1 MFETFHVCVCVT
13 SIKLSVNSA
22 AVSTLLTA
30 KALTAG
36 AVAVAAGAE
45 DSAGA
50 VAVAAGAE
58 DSAGA
63 VAVAAGAEDSAGA
76 VAVAAGVEDSAGAV
90 AVAAGVEDSTGV
102 IVGETMLI
110 AKRFEPLLPTW
121 LSLPVPVIVTL

>member
-1 MFETFHVCVCVT
+1 MQPGQK
-13 SIKLSVNSA
+13 IQP
-22 AVSTLLTA
+22 
-30 KALTAG
+30 G
-36 AVAVAAGAE
+36 R
-45 DSAGA
+45 

-76 VAVAAGVEDSAGAV
+76 VAVAAGVEDSTGAV

-121 LSLPVPVIVTL
+121 LSLPGTGYCNAVASLFKLYSI

>member
-13 SIKLSVNSA
+13 SIKLSVNSG

-36 AVAVAAGAE
+36 AVAVAAGA
-45 DSAGA
+45 
-50 VAVAAGAE
+50 
-58 DSAGA
+58 
-63 VAVAAGAEDSAGA
+63 
-76 VAVAAGVEDSAGAV
+76 EDSAGAV

>member
-13 SIKLSVNSA
+13 SIKLSVNSG

>member
-13 SIKLSVNSA
+13 SIKLSVNSG

-76 VAVAAGVEDSAGAV
+76 VAVAAGVEDS
-90 AVAAGVEDSTGV
+90 TGV